1 MNNFY
6 QVVGCT
12 DSKVFNLYDYG
23 KHFDQAHRNT
33 TPLHELLVE
42 NEKGVEYAVLDIY
55 QYVFRC
61 GLSTCG
67 QLFFGVRPNS
77 KGEFVRAAKKHWE
90 HSYVGQPSHRETT
103 GEDCKLEVLVEE
115 YRLVQDPQVLGEQ
128 VVASPR
134 VRSKEGRK
142 SQEVVG
148 MIGETRVTRV
158 TKPFATISPPKM
170 PVKEQWEVKSSP
182 KEKVGGLVKE
192 TEELWLCPKDDCSYM
207 GATAAKMRLHLSC
220 HGLDV
225 DEVESYAR
233 EEMVMGRRL
242 AKVSRIVYLGK
253 AREILGSGP
262 LTKASG
268 EVVGKGEVWDC
279 RVPECC
285 ISFPS
290 EENLLKH
297 CKQMHTRIIPSAEPL
312 SSPQQPESGATAY
325 KCLHCREIV
334 LATVGSPRLVEH
346 WRQHLEPLT
355 SMRFLCLASSQVL
368 TLEDVHPYS
377 VECGQPE
384 CRRLFTSDV
393 SFAQVQ
399 ESVLTHWNAS
409 HTGQPHFSS
418 LSHRATAAASS
429 PLKASL
435 LNVEA
440 SDPLKL
446 AGPFKCCDCDQEL
459 MNAQAVFQHSSS
471 QHSST
476 TLSDLQVNVN
486 LCCCAKTDQTW
497 QICHCFMFGT
507 GVNNNPLEP

>member
-1 MNNFY
+1 M
-6 QVVGCT
+6 VGCT
-12 DSKVFNLYDYG
+12 ESKVFNLYDYG

-33 TPLHELLVE
+33 TPLHQLLVE

-61 GLSTCG
+61 GLSSCG

-103 GEDCKLEVLVEE
+103 GEDCKLEALVEE
-115 YRLVQDPQVLGEQ
+115 YRLVEDPQVLGEQ
-128 VVASPR
+128 ALASPR
-134 VRSKEGRK
+134 VRKN
-142 SQEVVG
+142 QEVVG

-182 KEKVGGLVKE
+182 KKVGGLVKE
-192 TEELWLCPKDDCSYM
+192 MEELWLCPKEDCSYM

-220 HGLDV
+220 HGLDA

-233 EEMVMGRRL
+233 EETVMGRRL
-242 AKVSRIVYLGK
+242 EKVSRTVYLGK

-268 EVVGKGEVWDC
+268 EVVGNREVWEC

-297 CKQMHTRIIPSAEPL
+297 CKQMHTRIIPTAASADLL
-312 SSPQQPESGATAY
+312 SSPQPTESGATAY

-334 LATVGSPRLVEH
+334 LATAGSPRLAEH

-368 TLEDVHPYS
+368 TLEDIHPYS
-377 VECGQPE
+377 VECGQPD
-384 CRRLFTSDV
+384 CKRLFTSDV

-399 ESVLTHWNAS
+399 ESVLTHWTAS
-409 HTGQPHFSS
+409 HPGQPHFSS

-476 TLSDLQVNVN
+476 TLSDLQVKRQHISHKY
-486 LCCCAKTDQTW
+486 L
-497 QICHCFMFGT
+497 
-507 GVNNNPLEP
+507 L